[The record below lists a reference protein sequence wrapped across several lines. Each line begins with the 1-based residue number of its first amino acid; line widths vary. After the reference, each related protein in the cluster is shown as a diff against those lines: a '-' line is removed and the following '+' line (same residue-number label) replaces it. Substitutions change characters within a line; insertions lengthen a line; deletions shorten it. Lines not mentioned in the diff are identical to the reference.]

1 MSQVAHT
8 KLKMPLNGRSFNQDS
23 NDNPK
28 TSYIKE
34 LVDPEHQ
41 LFHHRIQ
48 SCSYNLDRHHLSR
61 VLIDNMI
68 HHNGIGISANQIGI
82 WERAFAMVRDLENNE
97 VMVCF
102 NPRIIKSYS
111 EEVEMEEGCLSYPEL
126 FLKVKRPDKIVVKYE
141 DEDKKTHKL
150 KLQGLAS
157 RVFQHEYDHM
167 EGIDFTQRT

>member
-1 MSQVAHT
+1 MIT
-8 KLKMPLNGRSFNQDS
+8 
-23 NDNPK
+23 PK

-34 LVDPEHQ
+34 LVEPEHQ

-68 HHNGIGISANQIGI
+68 YHNGIGISANQIGI
-82 WERAFAMVRDLENNE
+82 WERAFAMVRDLEHQE

-102 NPRIIKSYS
+102 NPRIIKSYT

-126 FLKVKRPDKIVVKYE
+126 FLKIKRPDKIIVKYE
-141 DEDKKTHKL
+141 DEDKKTHKI
-150 KLQGLAS
+150 KLEGLAS

>member
-1 MSQVAHT
+1 MIT
-8 KLKMPLNGRSFNQDS
+8 
-23 NDNPK
+23 PK

-82 WERAFAMVRDLENNE
+82 WERAFAMVRDIENNE

-126 FLKVKRPDKIVVKYE
+126 FLKVKRPDKIIVKYE
-141 DEDKKTHKL
+141 DEDKKTHKI
-150 KLQGLAS
+150 KLEGLAS

>member
-1 MSQVAHT
+1 MITPRAT
-8 KLKMPLNGRSFNQDS
+8 F
-23 NDNPK
+23 
-28 TSYIKE
+28 IKE

-102 NPRIIKSYS
+102 NPRIVKSYS

-126 FLKVKRPDKIVVKYE
+126 FLKIKRPDKIVVKYE
-141 DEDKKTHKL
+141 DEDKKTHKM
-150 KLQGLAS
+150 KLEGLAS

>member
-1 MSQVAHT
+1 MFPT
-8 KLKMPLNGRSFNQDS
+8 MITPRTTF
-23 NDNPK
+23 
-28 TSYIKE
+28 IKD
-34 LVDPEHQ
+34 LVEPEHQ
-41 LFHHRIQ
+41 LFHHRIN

-102 NPRIIKSYS
+102 NPRIVKSYS

-126 FLKVKRPDKIVVKYE
+126 FLKIKRPDKIVVKYE

>member
-1 MSQVAHT
+1 MIT
-8 KLKMPLNGRSFNQDS
+8 PRTTF
-23 NDNPK
+23 
-28 TSYIKE
+28 IKE
-34 LVDPEHQ
+34 LVEPEHQ

-48 SCSYNLDRHHLSR
+48 SCSYNLDRHHLSK

-68 HHNGIGISANQIGI
+68 HHEGIGISANQIGI

-126 FLKVKRPDKIVVKYE
+126 FLKIKRPDKIVVKYE
-141 DEDKKTHKL
+141 DEDKKTHKI
-150 KLQGLAS
+150 KLEGLAS

>member
-1 MSQVAHT
+1 MITPRATFV
-8 KLKMPLNGRSFNQDS
+8 
-23 NDNPK
+23 
-28 TSYIKE
+28 KE
-34 LVDPEHQ
+34 LVEPEHQ

-82 WERAFAMVRDLENNE
+82 WERAFAMVRDLENSE

-102 NPRIIKSYS
+102 NPRIVKSYA

-126 FLKVKRPDKIVVKYE
+126 FLKIKRPDKIVVKYE
-141 DEDKKTHKL
+141 DEDKKTHKM
-150 KLQGLAS
+150 KLEGLAS

>member
-1 MSQVAHT
+1 MITPRAT
-8 KLKMPLNGRSFNQDS
+8 F
-23 NDNPK
+23 
-28 TSYIKE
+28 IKE
-34 LVDPEHQ
+34 LVEPEHQ

-48 SCSYNLDRHHLSR
+48 SCSYNLNRQELSKIL
-61 VLIDNMI
+61 VDNMI

-102 NPRIIKSYS
+102 NPRIVKSYT

-126 FLKVKRPDKIVVKYE
+126 FLKIKRPDKIVVKYE
-141 DEDKKTHKL
+141 DEDKKTHKM

>member
-1 MSQVAHT
+1 MITPRAT
-8 KLKMPLNGRSFNQDS
+8 F
-23 NDNPK
+23 
-28 TSYIKE
+28 IKD
-34 LVDPEHQ
+34 LVEPEHQ
-41 LFHHRIQ
+41 LFHHRIN

-61 VLIDNMI
+61 VLVDNMI
-68 HHNGIGISANQIGI
+68 HHQGIGISANQIGI

-126 FLKVKRPDKIVVKYE
+126 FLKIKRPDKIIVKYE
-141 DEDKKTHKL
+141 DEDKKTHKI

-167 EGIDFTQRT
+167 EGIVFTQRT

>member
-1 MSQVAHT
+1 MAKVSIRILMITPRAT
-8 KLKMPLNGRSFNQDS
+8 F
-23 NDNPK
+23 
-28 TSYIKE
+28 IKE
-34 LVDPEHQ
+34 LVEPEHQ

-97 VMVCF
+97 VIVCF
-102 NPRIIKSYS
+102 NPRIVKSYS

-126 FLKVKRPDKIVVKYE
+126 FLKIKRPDKIVVKYE

>member
-1 MSQVAHT
+1 MAKVSIRILMITPRAT
-8 KLKMPLNGRSFNQDS
+8 F
-23 NDNPK
+23 
-28 TSYIKE
+28 IKE
-34 LVDPEHQ
+34 LVEPEHQ

-102 NPRIIKSYS
+102 NPRIVKSYS

-126 FLKVKRPDKIVVKYE
+126 FLKIKRPDKIVVKYE

>member
-1 MSQVAHT
+1 MITPRAT
-8 KLKMPLNGRSFNQDS
+8 F
-23 NDNPK
+23 
-28 TSYIKE
+28 IKE
-34 LVDPEHQ
+34 LVEPEHQ
-41 LFHHRIQ
+41 LFHHRIN

-61 VLIDNMI
+61 VLVDNMI
-68 HHNGIGISANQIGI
+68 HYQGIGISANQIGI
-82 WERAFAMVRDLENNE
+82 WERAFAMVRDLENHE

-126 FLKVKRPDKIVVKYE
+126 FLKIKRPDKIVVKYE
-141 DEDKKTHKL
+141 DEDKKTHKI

>member
-1 MSQVAHT
+1 MITPRAT
-8 KLKMPLNGRSFNQDS
+8 F
-23 NDNPK
+23 
-28 TSYIKE
+28 IKE
-34 LVDPEHQ
+34 LVEPEHQ
-41 LFHHRIQ
+41 LFHHRVQ

-102 NPRIIKSYS
+102 NPRIVKSYA
-111 EEVEMEEGCLSYPEL
+111 EEVEMEDGWLSYPEL
-126 FLKVKRPDKIVVKYE
+126 FLKIKRPDKIVVKYE
-141 DEDKKTHKL
+141 DENKKTHKM

>member
-1 MSQVAHT
+1 MIT
-8 KLKMPLNGRSFNQDS
+8 
-23 NDNPK
+23 PK

-34 LVDPEHQ
+34 LVKPEHQ

-48 SCSYNLDRHHLSR
+48 SCSYNLDRYHLSR

-82 WERAFAMVRDLENNE
+82 WERAFAMVKDIENNE

-111 EEVEMEEGCLSYPEL
+111 KEVEMEEGCLSYPEL

-141 DEDKKTHKL
+141 DEDKKTHKM
-150 KLQGLAS
+150 KLEGLAS

>member
-1 MSQVAHT
+1 MAKVSIRILMITPRAT
-8 KLKMPLNGRSFNQDS
+8 F
-23 NDNPK
+23 
-28 TSYIKE
+28 IKE
-34 LVDPEHQ
+34 LVEPEHQ

-82 WERAFAMVRDLENNE
+82 WERAFAMVRDLESNE

-102 NPRIIKSYS
+102 NPRIVKSYS

-126 FLKVKRPDKIVVKYE
+126 FLKIKRPDKIVVKYE

>member
-1 MSQVAHT
+1 MEMFST
-8 KLKMPLNGRSFNQDS
+8 MITPRTTF
-23 NDNPK
+23 
-28 TSYIKE
+28 IKD
-34 LVDPEHQ
+34 LVEPEHQ
-41 LFHHRIQ
+41 LFHHRIN

-102 NPRIIKSYS
+102 NPRIVKSYS
-111 EEVEMEEGCLSYPEL
+111 EEVEMEEGCLSYPDL
-126 FLKVKRPDKIVVKYE
+126 FLKIKRPDKIVVKYE
-141 DEDKKTHKL
+141 DENKKTHKM
-150 KLQGLAS
+150 KLEGLAS

-167 EGIDFTQRT
+167 EGIDFTQRTLYK

>member
-1 MSQVAHT
+1 MIT
-8 KLKMPLNGRSFNQDS
+8 PRTTF
-23 NDNPK
+23 
-28 TSYIKE
+28 IKD
-34 LVDPEHQ
+34 LVEPEHQ
-41 LFHHRIQ
+41 LFHHRIN

-102 NPRIIKSYS
+102 NPRIVKSYS

-126 FLKVKRPDKIVVKYE
+126 FLKIKRPDKIVVKYE

>member
-1 MSQVAHT
+1 MITPRAT
-8 KLKMPLNGRSFNQDS
+8 F
-23 NDNPK
+23 
-28 TSYIKE
+28 IKE
-34 LVDPEHQ
+34 LVEPEHQ

-82 WERAFAMVRDLENNE
+82 WERAFAMVRDLEHSE

-102 NPRIIKSYS
+102 NPRIIKSYA
-111 EEVEMEEGCLSYPEL
+111 EEVEMEEGCLYYPEL
-126 FLKVKRPDKIVVKYE
+126 FLKIKRPDKIIVKYE
-141 DEDKKTHKL
+141 DEDKKTHRM

>member
-1 MSQVAHT
+1 MIT
-8 KLKMPLNGRSFNQDS
+8 PRTTF
-23 NDNPK
+23 
-28 TSYIKE
+28 IKE
-34 LVDPEHQ
+34 LVEPEHQ

-82 WERAFAMVRDLENNE
+82 WERAFAMVRDIENNE

-126 FLKVKRPDKIVVKYE
+126 FLKIKRPDKIVVKYE

>member
-1 MSQVAHT
+1 MITPRAT
-8 KLKMPLNGRSFNQDS
+8 F
-23 NDNPK
+23 
-28 TSYIKE
+28 IKE
-34 LVDPEHQ
+34 LVEPEHQ

-82 WERAFAMVRDLENNE
+82 WERAFAMIRDLENNE
-97 VMVCF
+97 IIVCF
-102 NPRIIKSYS
+102 NPRIVKSYS

-126 FLKVKRPDKIVVKYE
+126 FLKIKRPDKIVVKYE
-141 DEDKKTHKL
+141 DEDKKTHKM

>member
-1 MSQVAHT
+1 MAEISIRILMITPRAT
-8 KLKMPLNGRSFNQDS
+8 F
-23 NDNPK
+23 
-28 TSYIKE
+28 IKE

-102 NPRIIKSYS
+102 NPRIVKSYS

-126 FLKVKRPDKIVVKYE
+126 FLKVKRPDKIIVKYE

>member
-1 MSQVAHT
+1 MITPRAT
-8 KLKMPLNGRSFNQDS
+8 F
-23 NDNPK
+23 
-28 TSYIKE
+28 IKE
-34 LVDPEHQ
+34 LVEPEHQ
-41 LFHHRIQ
+41 LFHHQIQ
-48 SCSYNLDRHHLSR
+48 SCSYNLDRHHLSK

-102 NPRIIKSYS
+102 NPRIVKSYS

-126 FLKVKRPDKIVVKYE
+126 FLKIKRPDKIVVKYE

-150 KLQGLAS
+150 KLQGLSS

>member
-1 MSQVAHT
+1 MEMFST
-8 KLKMPLNGRSFNQDS
+8 MITPRTTF
-23 NDNPK
+23 
-28 TSYIKE
+28 IKD
-34 LVDPEHQ
+34 LVEPEHQ
-41 LFHHRIQ
+41 LFHHRIN

-82 WERAFAMVRDLENNE
+82 WERAFAMVKDIENNE

-102 NPRIIKSYS
+102 NPRIMKSYS
-111 EEVEMEEGCLSYPEL
+111 EEVEMEEGCLSYPDL
-126 FLKVKRPDKIVVKYE
+126 FLKIKRPDKIVVKYE
-141 DEDKKTHKL
+141 DENKKTHKI
-150 KLQGLAS
+150 KLEGLAS

>member
-1 MSQVAHT
+1 MITPRAT
-8 KLKMPLNGRSFNQDS
+8 F
-23 NDNPK
+23 
-28 TSYIKE
+28 IKE
-34 LVDPEHQ
+34 LVEPEHQ
-41 LFHHRIQ
+41 LFHHRIN

-82 WERAFAMVRDLENNE
+82 WERAFAMVRDIENNE

-102 NPRIIKSYS
+102 NPRIVKSYS

-126 FLKVKRPDKIVVKYE
+126 FLKIKRPDKIIVKYE